1 MERRAFHSSSCF
13 TRFSSFAAFWKPE
26 INFWKS
32 SLCVWVLPTSHYP
45 ELYQMY
51 ITMSSCATA
60 KALISYTDLIHLPT
74 QLLQHN
80 NACSLISII
89 TKCGNWIIR
98 VRPFHRGQYTSRH
111 EVESCISTIAPNT
124 LFDFW
129 PTTSHADATSNT
141 DRSSSLQ
148 HFHVH
153 LAIFQILF

>member
-1 MERRAFHSSSCF
+1 
-13 TRFSSFAAFWKPE
+13 
-26 INFWKS
+26 
-32 SLCVWVLPTSHYP
+32 
-45 ELYQMY
+45 MY

-80 NACSLISII
+80 NACSLISNNVVIELYVYVLSI
-89 TKCGNWIIR
+89 EANT
-98 VRPFHRGQYTSRH
+98 RPCH

-129 PTTSHADATSNT
+129 PTTSHADAASNT